1 MKDLFDNKIKPWA
14 MWFFK
19 SFIWLG
25 LLMLVID
32 IVTKNVVVANREYI
46 LAQEGG
52 QGIILIPNFLAIS
65 YVINTGAAFG
75 LSAGDSEAGY
85 IVNRVIYIILAVLA
99 SAALIGFFTK
109 KELEVKKGKGKPLS
123 KYYKAC
129 IFLILAGALGNL
141 IDRIAY
147 TPEYLGVKHNGVV
160 DWINFFGIW
169 RYNFNIADSCLVIG
183 VIMVVV
189 MLIIEE
195 IKDTRQRNATIR
207 KNIAAQKAKEAEQQ
221 AAQEEEKQPVEQ
233 EQKAET
239 EAEDTSK

>member
-1 MKDLFDNKIKPWA
+1 MNELFQNKIKPGVL
-14 MWFFK
+14 WFFK

-25 LLMLVID
+25 LLMLIID
-32 IVTKNVVVANREYI
+32 IVTKNVVVANRDAI
-46 LAQEGG
+46 LASSEH
-52 QGIILIPNFLAIS
+52 GIILIPNFLAIN

-85 IVNRVIYIILAVLA
+85 VVNRVIYIVIAILA
-99 SAALIGFFTK
+99 SAGLIGFFVK
-109 KELEVKKGKGKPLS
+109 KELEIKKGKGLPLK

-147 TPEYLGVKHNGVV
+147 TPEYLGNKYNGVV

-169 RYNFNIADSCLVIG
+169 GYNFNIADSCLVIG
-183 VIMVVV
+183 VIMVIV

-195 IKDTRQRNATIR
+195 IQDTRQRNATIK
-207 KNIAAQKAKEAEQQ
+207 KNIAAEKAKKEAE
-221 AAQEEEKQPVEQ
+221 ALENKPVEEAPVEEEPKE
-233 EQKAET
+233 ES
-239 EAEDTSK
+239 SK

>member
-1 MKDLFDNKIKPWA
+1 MKVLFDNKIKPWA
-14 MWFFK
+14 IWFFK

-32 IVTKNVVVANREYI
+32 IVTKNVVVANRETI
-46 LAQEGG
+46 LASSD
-52 QGIILIPNFLAIS
+52 QGIILIPGFLAIS

-85 IVNRVIYIILAVLA
+85 IVNRVIYIVIAVVA
-99 SAALIGFFTK
+99 IAALIGFFIK

-129 IFLILAGALGNL
+129 MFLILAGALGNL

-147 TPEYLGVKHNGVV
+147 TPEYLGSKHNGVV
-160 DWINFFGIW
+160 DWINFFGVW

-195 IKDTRQRNATIR
+195 VKDSRQRNATIR
-207 KNIAAQKAKEAEQQ
+207 KNIAAQKAKEAEE
-221 AAQEEEKQPVEQ
+221 AAQKEEAKPEEESK
-233 EQKAET
+233 T
-239 EAEDTSK
+239 ESDDTSK